1 MRTLGLL
8 ISPISGSG
16 KKSYQQQ
23 KKRRDGDNKTINDAR
38 KAQVFN
44 KSSWSILR
52 KEQEGV
58 LLVPM
63 ADEALSSTLV
73 TKRIF

>member
-1 MRTLGLL
+1 MGWV
-8 ISPISGSG
+8 
-16 KKSYQQQ
+16 KKPYQQQ
-23 KKRRDGDNKTINDAR
+23 KKILDGDNKTVIDAR

-44 KSSWSILR
+44 KSFWSILR

-58 LLVPM
+58 LTVPG
-63 ADEALSSTLV
+63 ADGALSSTLV

>member
-1 MRTLGLL
+1 M
-8 ISPISGSG
+8 
-16 KKSYQQQ
+16 
-23 KKRRDGDNKTINDAR
+23 
-38 KAQVFN
+38 FN
-44 KSSWSILR
+44 KSFWSILR

-58 LLVPM
+58 LIVPV